1 MESNIKK
8 KIKSFVLRSGKLTAG
23 QKNAMENYSGNYCL
37 DFTGQELNFSE
48 IFANDNPVIMDI
60 GFGMGHALCAQ
71 ALENE
76 GFNFIGVEVYPAG
89 VGALIASLSKHNVK
103 NVKIIQY
110 DAVEILSSMVAPHS
124 LAKIQLLYPDPW
136 PKKRHHKRR
145 IVSQEFLN
153 LCAKSLE
160 KDGLLQVVTDWEPYA
175 EHILNQIEQNMCF
188 NIATANAENLPWPD
202 VNITSFAKK
211 AILKKHVINNIVA
224 KLIKS

>member
-8 KIKSFVLRSGKLTAG
+8 KIKSFVLRSGKLTPG
-23 QKNAMENYSGNYCL
+23 QKNAIENYSGNYCL
-37 DFTGQELNFSE
+37 SFTGQELNFSKV
-48 IFANDNPVIMDI
+48 FANDNPVIMDI

-71 ALENE
+71 ALEHEN
-76 GFNFIGVEVYPAG
+76 FNFIGVEVYPAG

-110 DAVEILSSMVAPHS
+110 DAVEILSSMVRPHS

-153 LCAKSLE
+153 LCAKSLDE
-160 KDGLLQVVTDWEPYA
+160 NALLQVVTDWEPYA
-175 EHILNQIEQNMCF
+175 EHILNQIRQNEYF
-188 NIATANAENLPWPD
+188 NISPLDAKNLPWPD
-202 VNITSFAKK
+202 VHITSFAKK
-211 AILKKHVINNIVA
+211 AILKRHVINNIVA
-224 KLIKS
+224 ERIKS